1 MNNFNELVGE
11 QLKTM
16 DKLLF
21 IQSEIERCQ
30 EIEAQILELQKE
42 TELQSI
48 QDEIKRMQKELLQ
61 IHELFHQQTE
71 EVIKSYQGKVYQTV

>member
-1 MNNFNELVGE
+1 MSDFNALVGE

-30 EIEAQILELQKE
+30 ELEKQILELQKE
-42 TELQSI
+42 TELQPI
-48 QDEIKRMQKELLQ
+48 QEEIKRMQDELTQ
-61 IHELFHQQTE
+61 IHDLFQQQTE
-71 EVIKSYQGKVYQTV
+71 EVIRSYQGKIHQTV

>member
-1 MNNFNELVGE
+1 MNHFEELVSE

-30 EIEAQILELQKE
+30 ELEEELQALERE

-48 QDEIKRMQKELLQ
+48 QEEIMKMKIELKV
-61 IHELFHQQTE
+61 IHQMFERQTE
-71 EVIKSYQGKVYQTV
+71 EVVKSYQSKVQPIA

>member
-1 MNNFNELVGE
+1 MNHFEELVGE

-30 EIEAQILELQKE
+30 QLEVELQSLQKQTELVSIQEEIVQMKMELQK
-42 TELQSI
+42 I
-48 QDEIKRMQKELLQ
+48 HRMFEK
-61 IHELFHQQTE
+61 QTE
-71 EVIKSYQGKVYQTV
+71 EVVKSYQSKVQPIA

>member
-1 MNNFNELVGE
+1 MNHFEELVGE

-30 EIEAQILELQKE
+30 QIEAELQSLQKE

-48 QDEIKRMQKELLQ
+48 QEEITKMKVELQ
-61 IHELFHQQTE
+61 MIHEMFERQTE
-71 EVIKSYQGKVYQTV
+71 EVVKTYQDKVQPIA

>member
-1 MNNFNELVGE
+1 MNHFDELVGE

-30 EIEAQILELQKE
+30 QLEGELQLLQNE
-42 TELQSI
+42 TELKSI
-48 QDEIKRMQKELLQ
+48 QDEILRMKVELQ
-61 IHELFHQQTE
+61 HIHQMFEKQTE
-71 EVIKSYQGKVYQTV
+71 EVVKAYQEKIQPIA

>member
-1 MNNFNELVGE
+1 MNHFEELVGE

-30 EIEAQILELQKE
+30 QLEAELQSLQKQTELRTIQEEIIQMKIELQK
-42 TELQSI
+42 
-48 QDEIKRMQKELLQ
+48 
-61 IHELFHQQTE
+61 IHQMFERQTE
-71 EVIKSYQGKVYQTV
+71 EVVKSYQSKIQPIA